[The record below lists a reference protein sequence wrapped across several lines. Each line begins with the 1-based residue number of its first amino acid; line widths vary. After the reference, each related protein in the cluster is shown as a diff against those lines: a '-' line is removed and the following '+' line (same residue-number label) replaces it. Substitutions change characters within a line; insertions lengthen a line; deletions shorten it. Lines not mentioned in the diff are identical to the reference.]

1 LNTVISLIDISE
13 KEILLSYLKTYLLEI
28 EQDTDYAYLD
38 SYWTDKN
45 RIPLKLTNGK
55 NLLGFALINDYTI
68 TPTNTIALAE
78 FYILPEYRNQ
88 GLGMYFIN
96 EILQNYNGNWEI
108 RTQISNKT
116 GIQFWDKV
124 VSKFTNNI
132 FKMNQINN
140 EIIYSFVSKR

>member
-1 LNTVISLIDISE
+1 MGISQIHISE
-13 KEILLSYLKTYLLEI
+13 RDNLKSHLKTYLLELN
-28 EQDTDYAYLD
+28 QDTDYPYLD
-38 SYWTDKN
+38 SYWKNQN

-55 NLLGFALINDYTI
+55 NWIGFTLINEYTVI
-68 TPTNTIALAE
+68 DTNTISIAE
-78 FYILPEYRNQ
+78 FYILPEFRKQ
-88 GLGMYFIN
+88 ELGMYFIN